1 MGYARSHTVPADI
14 SGIYHCYSRC
24 VRRERLIES
33 LDRVALLERRLAFLS
48 TRVFAV
54 DLIEFKPMGNH
65 LHIIVRV
72 HPELAWC
79 WTDEEVARRWLL
91 LSLAGRRP
99 DLEDNEGPSDETV
112 AALVEEKPKIDEC
125 RRRLSNLGAYHSAW
139 REWTAKRWNREDRVS
154 GHFWQGRYGV
164 TTALDDAAVLT
175 QSTYVLLN
183 AVHAGLEDELG
194 MRTRGSLKTRM
205 KRLIEKASRE
215 ARERVDSNAS
225 TGGGLAGPVG
235 PAGPEAFDRDF
246 VHASWTP
253 VYPCDPGSAA
263 DLDDEA
269 FAKRVADGR
278 HQASHRASLRE
289 DGLALAHFATRGERE
304 DVERVAWELRDPG
317 RVSDGVPDEVPHRG
331 SDGASHGQSLPTE
344 SEPQR
349 RPRPTNAPRHPR
361 YRRQP
366 SPTATAAPRTILKP
380 DASDWLK
387 PMANPF
393 HASRLVDGAV
403 PVIPGMTLGM
413 LIDFADE
420 EGRHPRPDKSGA
432 IARSSERAIVSLRR
446 EFLDEVEGDG
456 EKGAENR
463 ASRSHADLT
472 AAAAADSYAA
482 THPVVAVARKLAA
495 SVRSAVAKLVS
506 SVTPSVLSESRAS
519 GRNGSATE
527 PHQPIAMT
535 PRGSAF
541 GTRES
546 LRAEAARRGGT
557 SVHAVRLQLTSRE

>member
-24 VRRERLIES
+24 VRRERLLES
-33 LDRVALLERRLAFLS
+33 RDRVALLERRLAFLS
-48 TRVFAV
+48 TCVFAV

-65 LHIIVRV
+65 LHLMVRV

-79 WTDEEVARRWLL
+79 WTAEEVARRWLT

-99 DLEDNEGPSDETV
+99 DLEENEGPSDEAI
-112 AALVEEKPKIDEC
+112 AALVEKQPKIEEL
-125 RRRLSNLGAYHSAW
+125 RRRLSNLGAYHAAW

-194 MRTRGSLKTRM
+194 MRTRGSLATRM
-205 KRLIEKASRE
+205 KRLIKR
-215 ARERVDSNAS
+215 
-225 TGGGLAGPVG
+225 AGQD
-235 PAGPEAFDRDF
+235 AGSMAQAEPFDRNF

-263 DLDDEA
+263 DLDDET
-269 FAKRVADGR
+269 FSKRVAAGR

-289 DGLALAHFATRGERE
+289 DGLALADFATRGERE

-317 RVSDGVPDEVPHRG
+317 RVPDEMPHRG
-331 SDGASHGQSLPTE
+331 SDGASHEESLPRE

-349 RPRPTNAPRHPR
+349 RPRPTNAPRH
-361 YRRQP
+361 RRQP
-366 SPTATAAPRTILKP
+366 FPGRTVARRTVLK
-380 DASDWLK
+380 SDEQGWLK

-393 HASRLVDGAV
+393 HMTRLVDGAV

-413 LIDFADE
+413 LIDFVDE
-420 EGRHPRPDKSGA
+420 EGRHPRPDKRGS

-446 EFLDEVEGDG
+446 EFLIESDGAQGTEQREG
-456 EKGAENR
+456 
-463 ASRSHADLT
+463 RSDADL
-472 AAAAADSYAA
+472 AAAADADAA
-482 THPVVAVARKLAA
+482 TLPVIAVARKLAA
-495 SVRSAVAKLVS
+495 SVRSGIAKLVS
-506 SVTPSVLSESRAS
+506 CVMQSAPPEARAS
-519 GRNGSATE
+519 DQNDSAAE
-527 PHQPIAMT
+527 PHQPITMT

-546 LRAEAARRGGT
+546 LATEAARRGGT
-557 SVHAVRLQLTSRE
+557 SVHALRMQLTNCA

>member
-24 VRRERLIES
+24 VRRERLLES

-65 LHIIVRV
+65 LHLIVRV

-79 WTDEEVARRWLL
+79 WTDEEVARRWLT

-99 DLEDNEGPSDETV
+99 DLEDNEGPSDEAV
-112 AALVEEKPKIDEC
+112 AALVEKRPKIEEL
-125 RRRLSNLGAYHSAW
+125 RRRLSNLGAYHAAW

-194 MRTRGSLKTRM
+194 MRTRGSLRTRM
-205 KRLIEKASRE
+205 KRLIKKAGQ
-215 ARERVDSNAS
+215 D
-225 TGGGLAGPVG
+225 AGSM
-235 PAGPEAFDRDF
+235 AQAEAFDRDF

-269 FAKRVADGR
+269 FAKRVAAGR

-289 DGLALAHFATRGERE
+289 DALNLADFATRGERE
-304 DVERVAWELRDPG
+304 DVERAAWELRDPG
-317 RVSDGVPDEVPHRG
+317 RVPDEVPDEMPHRG
-331 SDGASHGQSLPTE
+331 SDGASHGESPTSE

-349 RPRPTNAPRHPR
+349 RPRPMNAPRH
-361 YRRQP
+361 RRQP
-366 SPTATAAPRTILKP
+366 LPARTVARRTVLKP
-380 DASDWLK
+380 DEQGWLK
-387 PMANPF
+387 PMTNVF

-420 EGRHPRPDKSGA
+420 EGRHPRPDKRGS
-432 IARSSERAIVSLRR
+432 IARGAERAIVSLRR
-446 EFLDEVEGDG
+446 EFLVESDG
-456 EKGAENR
+456 AQGTERREG
-463 ASRSHADLT
+463 RSDADL
-472 AAAAADSYAA
+472 AAVAADEADAA
-482 THPVVAVARKLAA
+482 TLPVIAVARKLAA
-495 SVRSAVAKLVS
+495 SVRSGIAKLVS
-506 SVTPSVLSESRAS
+506 CVMPSVPSEARAS
-519 GRNGSATE
+519 AHNDSATNDSE
-527 PHQPIAMT
+527 TGPHQPIAMT

-546 LRAEAARRGGT
+546 LAAEAARRGGT
-557 SVHAVRLQLTSRE
+557 SVHAVRMQLTSCA

>member
-24 VRRERLIES
+24 VRRERLLES

-65 LHIIVRV
+65 LHLIVRV

-79 WTDEEVARRWLL
+79 WTDEEVARRWLT

-99 DLEDNEGPSDETV
+99 DLEDIEGPSDAAV
-112 AALVEEKPKIDEC
+112 AALVEDKPRIEEL
-125 RRRLSNLGAYHSAW
+125 RRRLSNLGAYHAAW

-183 AVHAGLEDELG
+183 AVHAGLEQELG
-194 MRTRGSLKTRM
+194 TQTGGSLATRM
-205 KRLIEKASRE
+205 KRLIKKAAHA
-215 ARERVDSNAS
+215 ARELIGSSVGPNPGVNA
-225 TGGGLAGPVG
+225 GGGVQA
-235 PAGPEAFDRDF
+235 EAFEREF

-263 DLDDEA
+263 DLDDKA
-269 FAKRVADGR
+269 FAERVAAGK

-317 RVSDGVPDEVPHRG
+317 RVSDGVSDGEADGVKQG
-331 SDGASHGQSLPTE
+331 ASDGASHGESLPSE

-349 RPRPTNAPRHPR
+349 RPRPMNAPRH
-361 YRRQP
+361 RRQP
-366 SPTATAAPRTILKP
+366 FPARTAARRTVLKP
-380 DASDWLK
+380 DEQAWLT
-387 PMANPF
+387 PMANVF

-413 LIDFADE
+413 LIDFVDE
-420 EGRHPRPDKSGA
+420 EGRHPRPDKRGS
-432 IARSSERAIVSLRR
+432 IARGAERAIVSLRR
-446 EFLDEVEGDG
+446 EFLIESDGAQGTEQREG
-456 EKGAENR
+456 
-463 ASRSHADLT
+463 RSDDDL
-472 AAAAADSYAA
+472 ARAAAADPDAA
-482 THPVVAVARKLAA
+482 TLPVIAVARKLTA
-495 SVRSAVAKLVS
+495 SVRSGIAKLVS
-506 SVTPSVLSESRAS
+506 SVMPSVPSEAHAS
-519 GRNGSATE
+519 GQNGSAKE

-546 LRAEAARRGGT
+546 LAAEAARRGGT
-557 SVHAVRLQLTSRE
+557 SVHAVRMQLTSCA